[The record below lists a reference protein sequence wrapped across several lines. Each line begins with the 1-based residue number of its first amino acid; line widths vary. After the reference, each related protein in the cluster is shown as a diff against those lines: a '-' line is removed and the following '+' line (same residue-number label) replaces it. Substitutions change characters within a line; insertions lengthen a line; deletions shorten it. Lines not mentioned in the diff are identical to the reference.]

1 MRSDPLKKGINA
13 APQRALL
20 KALGLCDA
28 EIERPLIGV
37 VSSQNDIVPGHV
49 FLDKITDAVK
59 QGVALGGGVPIVF
72 PAIAVCDGLAMGH
85 KGMKYSL
92 VSRELIADSVEAM
105 ATAHP
110 FDGLVMVAA
119 CDKNVPGLLM
129 AAARLNIPSIV
140 ISGGAMLAG
149 RACGRKLSYSDISEG
164 VSRFRTGQIDA
175 KTFLELENKSCPTCG
190 SCSGMFTANSMNCL
204 TEVLGMALPG
214 NGTIPAVMSA
224 RYRLAKEAGL
234 AVMELVRN
242 NVCPRDIMTK
252 EAFENAL
259 TVDMALGCSTNSML
273 HLPAIAHE
281 CGFELDLT
289 EANAISARTPNL
301 CHLAPAGHRY
311 IEAVRDFYRLTG
323 PTPLLP
329 RFAMGNWW
337 SRYYRYTQDGYLAL
351 MDRFKR
357 EGIPFT
363 TSVIDMDWH
372 RVDDVDPKY
381 GSGWTGYSWNREL
394 FPDPPAFL
402 ADLHRRGLR
411 TTLNVH
417 PRDGVRAFEDAYPE
431 VAKRVG
437 IDPATEENVEFDLTN
452 PDFVDAYFDMHHR
465 MEGEGVDF
473 WWLDWQQGGVTRQKG
488 LDPLWMLNHMHY
500 LDSGRGG
507 NWPLTFSRYA
517 GPGSH
522 RYPVGFSGDTIVTW
536 ESLAFQPQFTATAS
550 NIGYGWWSHD
560 IGGHMFGYRN
570 EELEARWYQLG
581 AFSPINRLHSSN
593 SPFSGKEP
601 WNFNRDV
608 SAAMVDALRLRHAM
622 MPYLYTMNYR
632 AAEAGRPLV
641 EPMYWQ
647 NPDTPDAYEVP
658 DEFRFGTEL
667 VVAPIVSPDD
677 AAACRGRADAWLP
690 QGEWFDFFDGRRY
703 VSSDAAGRRLEV
715 WRSLDRTPV
724 FAKAGAIVPLQDVAE
739 SGEAINSIANPQALR
754 VLVFPGADGSFVM
767 REDRGTWGAP
777 SADTAIAFTWG
788 GADASPS
795 AFTVAPVTGDTSAVP
810 ELRDWTV
817 VFRGVAPVDAAS
829 GVRAWSGEAPV
840 EATVAYDEATMSL
853 TVSVTGISSAA
864 SLRIEIPG
872 GLRIADNPVES
883 DAMDLLL
890 HAQMLYRTKE
900 LALQAVHK
908 LGIGTI
914 GALRTMNRGPRYAN
928 DFWITDMPDAVAG
941 ALEEIL
947 LRS

>member
-1 MRSDPLKKGINA
+1 MAQSPQLKQSSPTSPDPQDFRLDATPAMRADN
-13 APQRALL
+13 
-20 KALGLCDA
+20 
-28 EIERPLIGV
+28 V
-37 VSSQNDIVPGHV
+37 VSGEHWRIG
-49 FLDKITDAVK
+49 LITDSLVRFEWSDSGVFENRPTQTVLNRDFGSPVERRVTERDGRVIIDTAALTIVYDQQPFSKEGLSVVVK
-59 QGVALGGGVPIVF
+59 GVADTQFNTWHYGDAQRGNLKGTARTLDEADGAIELDNGVISRDGW
-72 PAIAVCDGLAMGH
+72 AVIDDSAANIIIETDTVNGKANPFGTW
-85 KGMKYSL
+85 
-92 VSRELIADSVEAM
+92 VSPR
-105 ATAHP
+105 ATA
-110 FDGLVMVAA
+110 
-119 CDKNVPGLLM
+119 
-129 AAARLNIPSIV
+129 
-140 ISGGAMLAG
+140 
-149 RACGRKLSYSDISEG
+149 E
-164 VSRFRTGQIDA
+164 T
-175 KTFLELENKSCPTCG
+175 
-190 SCSGMFTANSMNCL
+190 
-204 TEVLGMALPG
+204 
-214 NGTIPAVMSA
+214 
-224 RYRLAKEAGL
+224 
-234 AVMELVRN
+234 
-242 NVCPRDIMTK
+242 
-252 EAFENAL
+252 
-259 TVDMALGCSTNSML
+259 
-273 HLPAIAHE
+273 
-281 CGFELDLT
+281 DLYFFGY
-289 EANAISARTPNL
+289 
-301 CHLAPAGHRY
+301 GHRY

-372 RVDDVDPKY
+372 RVDDVDPKH

-465 MEGEGVDF
+465 MEAEGVDF

-908 LGIGTI
+908 LGIGAI

>member
-1 MRSDPLKKGINA
+1 MVDSTLFSLATLNA
-13 APQRALL
+13 HPAMNPDSVIQGDHWRI
-20 KALGLCDA
+20 GL
-28 EIERPLIGV
+28 
-37 VSSQNDIVPGHV
+37 
-49 FLDKITDAVK
+49 ITDALIRFEWSDSGRFVDDATQMAMVRDFGEKPEFTVTERNGWLEIDTPSLHISYNQRKFSPEGLYATVK
-59 QGVALGGGVPIVF
+59 HVNAIENTWHYGDVQRRNLGGT
-72 PAIAVCDGLAMGH
+72 
-85 KGMKYSL
+85 Y
-92 VSRELIADSVEAM
+92 
-105 ATAHP
+105 
-110 FDGLVMVAA
+110 
-119 CDKNVPGLLM
+119 
-129 AAARLNIPSIV
+129 
-140 ISGGAMLAG
+140 
-149 RACGRKLSYSDISEG
+149 
-164 VSRFRTGQIDA
+164 RT
-175 KTFLELENKSCPTCG
+175 
-190 SCSGMFTANSMNCL
+190 
-204 TEVLGMALPG
+204 
-214 NGTIPAVMSA
+214 
-224 RYRLAKEAGL
+224 
-234 AVMELVRN
+234 
-242 NVCPRDIMTK
+242 
-252 EAFENAL
+252 
-259 TVDMALGCSTNSML
+259 
-273 HLPAIAHE
+273 
-281 CGFELDLT
+281 LD
-289 EANAISARTPNL
+289 EANGRIPVDPGVNSTDGWAIIDDSKSNVIRETAEVNGNHNDFGTWVTPKEEPTTDL
-301 CHLAPAGHRY
+301 YLFGYGHRY
-311 IEAVRDFYRLTG
+311 REAVHALYRLTG

-329 RFAMGNWW
+329 RFVLGNWW
-337 SRYYRYTQDGYLAL
+337 SRYHRYTETEYRQLVE
-351 MDRFKR
+351 RFEK

-363 TSVIDMDWH
+363 TAVIDMDWH
-372 RVDDVDPKY
+372 LVDDVDPKY
-381 GSGWTGYSWNREL
+381 GSGWTGYTWNKDF
-394 FPDPPAFL
+394 FPDPKRFL
-402 ADLHRRGLR
+402 NWLHEHGMKA
-411 TTLNVH
+411 TLNVH
-417 PRDGVRAFEDAYPE
+417 PRDGVRAFEELYPQ
-431 VAKRVG
+431 VAKAMN
-437 IDPATEENVEFDLTN
+437 IDPESGEAVQFDLTD
-452 PDFVDAYFDMHHR
+452 PKFMEVYFDQLHHP
-465 MEGEGVDF
+465 MEEDGVDF
-473 WWLDWQQGGVTRQKG
+473 WWIDWQQGGLTRQPG
-488 LDPLWMLNHMHY
+488 LDPLWGLNHLHY
-500 LDSGRGG
+500 LDSARNDGSDYSER
-507 NWPLTFSRYA
+507 NPRPLTFSRYA

-522 RYPVGFSGDTIVTW
+522 RYPIGFSGDTVVTW
-536 ESLAFQPQFTATAS
+536 ESLKFQPEFTACAS

-810 ELRDWTV
+810 ESRDWTV
-817 VFRGVAPVDAAS
+817 VFRGIAPVDAAS

-908 LGIGTI
+908 LGIGAI

>member
-1 MRSDPLKKGINA
+1 MVDSTLFSLATLNA
-13 APQRALL
+13 HPAMNPDSVIQGDHWRI
-20 KALGLCDA
+20 GL
-28 EIERPLIGV
+28 
-37 VSSQNDIVPGHV
+37 
-49 FLDKITDAVK
+49 ITDALVRFEWSDSGRFVDDATQMAMVRDFGEKPEFTVAERNGWLEIDTPSLHISYNQRKFSPEGLYATVK
-59 QGVALGGGVPIVF
+59 HVNAIENTWHYGDVQRRNLGGT
-72 PAIAVCDGLAMGH
+72 
-85 KGMKYSL
+85 Y
-92 VSRELIADSVEAM
+92 
-105 ATAHP
+105 
-110 FDGLVMVAA
+110 
-119 CDKNVPGLLM
+119 
-129 AAARLNIPSIV
+129 
-140 ISGGAMLAG
+140 
-149 RACGRKLSYSDISEG
+149 
-164 VSRFRTGQIDA
+164 RT
-175 KTFLELENKSCPTCG
+175 
-190 SCSGMFTANSMNCL
+190 
-204 TEVLGMALPG
+204 
-214 NGTIPAVMSA
+214 
-224 RYRLAKEAGL
+224 
-234 AVMELVRN
+234 
-242 NVCPRDIMTK
+242 
-252 EAFENAL
+252 
-259 TVDMALGCSTNSML
+259 
-273 HLPAIAHE
+273 
-281 CGFELDLT
+281 LD
-289 EANAISARTPNL
+289 EANGRIPVDPGVNSTDGWAIIDDSKSNVIRETAEVNGNHNDFGTWVTPKEEPTTDL
-301 CHLAPAGHRY
+301 YLFGYGHRY
-311 IEAVRDFYRLTG
+311 REAVHALYRLTG

-329 RFAMGNWW
+329 RFVLGNWW
-337 SRYYRYTQDGYLAL
+337 SRYHRYTETEYRQLVE
-351 MDRFKR
+351 RFEK

-363 TSVIDMDWH
+363 TAVIDMDWH
-372 RVDDVDPKY
+372 LVDDVDPKY
-381 GSGWTGYSWNREL
+381 GSGWTGYTWNKDF
-394 FPDPPAFL
+394 FPDPKRFL
-402 ADLHRRGLR
+402 NWLHEHGMKA
-411 TTLNVH
+411 TLNVH
-417 PRDGVRAFEDAYPE
+417 PRDGVRAFEELYPQ
-431 VAKRVG
+431 VAKAMN
-437 IDPATEENVEFDLTN
+437 IDPESGEAVQFDLTD
-452 PDFVDAYFDMHHR
+452 PKFMEVYFDQLHHP
-465 MEGEGVDF
+465 MEEDGVDF
-473 WWLDWQQGGVTRQKG
+473 WWIDWQQGGLTRQPG
-488 LDPLWMLNHMHY
+488 LDPLWGLNHLHY
-500 LDSGRGG
+500 LDSARNDGSDYSER
-507 NWPLTFSRYA
+507 NPRPLTFSRYA

-522 RYPVGFSGDTIVTW
+522 RYPIGFSGDTVVTW
-536 ESLAFQPQFTATAS
+536 ESLKFQPEFTACAS

-677 AAACRGRADAWLP
+677 AAACRGRAAAWLP

-715 WRSLDRTPV
+715 WRSLDRMPV

-810 ELRDWTV
+810 ESRDWTV
-817 VFRGVAPVDAAS
+817 VFRSVAPVDAAS

-908 LGIGTI
+908 LGIGAI